1 MCGCDFLGKAF
12 IEPFAVVEAGQSVG
26 QTFRFDFGKF
36 FPEFFTFSLG
46 LLEART
52 TRTGPPD
59 FLPETASVRT
69 SEWRVRKAPADLQDR
84 RVEITGPPSRKM
96 LINALNSGATHYMAD
111 LEDATSPTWFN
122 VVDGQVNLK
131 DAVRGDVT
139 FDDPRSG
146 KHYALN
152 DARATL
158 MVRPRGW
165 HLDERHATVG
175 GRAVSASLFDF
186 GLYMFHNAH
195 EALARGTGVYLYLPK
210 LEHHE
215 EAALWE
221 DAFVFAEDALSVPR
235 GTIRATV
242 LVETLPAA
250 FQLHEILYALREHIV
265 GLNCGRWDYI
275 FSTIKTLPDRT
286 LPDRAA
292 IGMTAPFMAAYT
304 RLVIRTCHQR
314 GAHAMGGMAAQIPL
328 KDPEANAAA
337 LAKVRADKVREVTDG
352 HDGTW
357 VAHPGLVGLA
367 REVFDAH
374 MPGDNQLDRTRDD
387 GIGKEDLVHLP
398 QGQRTLAGVRQ
409 NVQVGVR
416 YLEAWLRGQGCVPL
430 FGLMEDAATAEISR
444 TQLWQWRT
452 RGALLDDGT
461 PIDAALIDGELD
473 ALLDTDEARAEGRR
487 FVEAAT
493 LFRDLVHS
501 ERLAPFL
508 TVPAYEQLLT
518 LEAP

>member
-1 MCGCDFLGKAF
+1 MPDVKIQGPEIPRSEEILTESALAF
-12 IEPFAVVEAGQSVG
+12 VATLQR
-26 QTFRFDFGKF
+26 RFDDRR
-36 FPEFFTFSLG
+36 LA

-52 TRTGPPD
+52 LRRGPPD
-59 FLPETASVRT
+59 FLPETASIRDADWQV
-69 SEWRVRKAPADLQDR
+69 SPAPADLLDR

-131 DAVRGDVT
+131 DAVRRDVT
-139 FDDPRSG
+139 FHDPRKG
-146 KHYALN
+146 KDYAL
-152 DARATL
+152 DDTIATL
-158 MVRPRGW
+158 LVRPRGW
-165 HLDERHATVG
+165 HLDERHATVD

-186 GLYMFHNAH
+186 GLYVFHNVQA
-195 EALARGTGVYLYLPK
+195 ALARGTGIYLYLPK
-210 LEHHE
+210 LEHHD
-215 EAALWE
+215 EAKLW
-221 DAFVFAEDALSVPR
+221 DDVFVFAEDTLGVPR
-235 GTIRATV
+235 GTIRVTV

-250 FQLHEILYALREHIV
+250 FQLDEILYALREHIV

-275 FSTIKTLPDRT
+275 FSTIKHLDDRVLPDRGQV
-286 LPDRAA
+286 
-292 IGMTAPFMAAYT
+292 GMTAPFMQAYT
-304 RLVIRTCHQR
+304 RLVIRTCHRR

-328 KDPEANAAA
+328 KDPQANAAA
-337 LAKVRADKVREVTDG
+337 LEKVRVDKVREVTDG

-357 VAHPGLVGLA
+357 VAHPGLVPLA

-374 MPGDNQLDRTRDD
+374 MPGPNQLDRMRDD
-387 GIGKEDLVHLP
+387 GIGRDDLLHLP
-398 QGQRTLAGVRQ
+398 DGTRTLAGVRQ

-444 TQLWQWRT
+444 TQLWQWR
-452 RGALLDDGT
+452 RHGALLEDGT
-461 PIDAALIDGELD
+461 PVTGALIDAELD
-473 ALLDTDEARAEGRR
+473 ALLATDEARAPGRR
-487 FVEAAT
+487 FTEAAD
-493 LFRDLVHS
+493 LFRRLVHS
-501 ERLAPFL
+501 DRLEPFL